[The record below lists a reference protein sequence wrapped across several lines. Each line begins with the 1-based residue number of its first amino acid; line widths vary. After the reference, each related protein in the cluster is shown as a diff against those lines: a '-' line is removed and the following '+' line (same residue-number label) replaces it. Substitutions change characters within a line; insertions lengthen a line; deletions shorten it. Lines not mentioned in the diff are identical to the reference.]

1 MATGLGWSCANPN
14 EALMPDPEIIY
25 YEKQNFPIWATLL
38 LVCLAVLLFALEGG
52 GLASLIIAAVFL
64 LIGFLFGG
72 LTTKVGS
79 GSLDLAFGIGV
90 FSKSIPLDHIESAG
104 AVRNR
109 WWYGSGIRLTP
120 HGWMWNMK
128 GLSAVELT
136 YKTGKKFRVGTTDPE
151 GLLAALS

>member
-1 MATGLGWSCANPN
+1 VS
-14 EALMPDPEIIY
+14 
-25 YEKQNFPIWATLL
+25 
-38 LVCLAVLLFALEGG
+38 LAALLFALAGVNV
-52 GLASLIIAAVFL
+52 ASLVVASVFL

-72 LTTKVGS
+72 LTTRVGTD
-79 GSLDLAFGIGV
+79 SLDLAFGVGIIK
-90 FSKSIPLDHIESAG
+90 KSVPLKNIESAE

-109 WWYGSGIRLTP
+109 WWYGFGIRLTP

>member
-1 MATGLGWSCANPN
+1 MQDSSTTYHEQQSLPSWVTIPLVSLA
-14 EALMPDPEIIY
+14 AL
-25 YEKQNFPIWATLL
+25 
-38 LVCLAVLLFALEGG
+38 VFALGG
-52 GLASLIIAAVFL
+52 VNAASLVIASVFL

-72 LTTKVGS
+72 LTTRVGTD
-79 GSLDLAFGIGV
+79 SLDLAFGVGIIK
-90 FSKSIPLDHIESAG
+90 KSIPRKNIESAE

-109 WWYGSGIRLTP
+109 WWYGFGIRLTP

-151 GLLAALS
+151 GLLAALR